1 MHTQDFNLTHYAAAN
16 SSMDW
21 FAEDCRA
28 KGDHNVISTQWGALA
43 TEGGMA
49 LENTRKLMDQRGHGV
64 VSPEQMVDLLEIVI
78 HQASDLPPVVLCS
91 PLNLDKCTSGKPELA
106 DGMSWWLAPD
116 RFDVYAD
123 ALKAK
128 ELDRLSKPWTW
139 PDIEELEAKYGC
151 IEGYTTAKQNAA
163 AGRCRW

>member
-1 MHTQDFNLTHYAAAN
+1 M
-16 SSMDW
+16 
-21 FAEDCRA
+21 
-28 KGDHNVISTQWGALA
+28 NVISTQWGALA

-64 VSPEQMVDLLEIVI
+64 VSPEQMVDLMEIVI

-106 DGMSWWLAPD
+106 DSMSWWVGD
-116 RFDVYAD
+116 RFDVYVD

-128 ELDRLSKPWTW
+128 ELDRLSKP
-139 PDIEELEAKYGC
+139 
-151 IEGYTTAKQNAA
+151 
-163 AGRCRW
+163 